1 MGEKA
6 AEQAWTDPAE
16 PCGGVPRVSRGGFD
30 ATAAEAQRR
39 TAETRRS
46 LMPARPR
53 SSGSAVAGSSLGC
66 SSGQAASAYQGTGTS
81 AGGECVVCVRYPSVE
96 YTRSIPIRI
105 LRIAY
110 LQIYFTVQELMGVI
124 TFSWHFFV
132 RRYYRIIAYHY
143 SEILFIICMGVLF
156 VLYQ

>member
-1 MGEKA
+1 MDRSGRTLRGD
-6 AEQAWTDPAE
+6 AE
-16 PCGGVPRVSRGGFD
+16 GVEGRLGRRRRGGPEEEGGD
-30 ATAAEAQRR
+30 EEEPHACAAHGEGSGAADRR
-39 TAETRRS
+39 W
-46 LMPARPR
+46 LC
-53 SSGSAVAGSSLGC
+53 SSLGC
-66 SSGQAASAYQGTGTS
+66 SPDQAASAYQGTGTS

-110 LQIYFTVQELMGVI
+110 LQIYYTVQELMGVI

-143 SEILFIICMGVLF
+143 S
-156 VLYQ
+156 